1 MAYDLDPAVA
11 QASWRLP
18 QTTVHFDDVVGRD
31 LAGLA
36 YDETAV
42 EVGLVGGE
50 AQRSSLLPA
59 LSRRVASERFVGR
72 VIVVLQVVTQ
82 TQGQGLVVGID
93 LGGPVQGAQ
102 DLIVG
107 GAVEALDDAVT
118 LGVFRLAVD
127 DPGTQSP
134 PSTTAKVSVEMK
146 PAP

>member
-1 MAYDLDPAVA
+1 MHRAPPVGGVGVGVEHGQLDHAPLVQDPQASVEHVAYDLDPAVA

-59 LSRRVASERFVGR
+59 LSRRVASERFVG
-72 VIVVLQVVTQ
+72 
-82 TQGQGLVVGID
+82 
-93 LGGPVQGAQ
+93 
-102 DLIVG
+102 
-107 GAVEALDDAVT
+107 
-118 LGVFRLAVD
+118 
-127 DPGTQSP
+127 
-134 PSTTAKVSVEMK
+134 VSL
-146 PAP
+146 